1 MNAKRAEESTEE
13 NFEANRGWFIRLKQR
28 SSLHNKKVQVEAA
41 SANVEA
47 AARYPEDLAKIMNTG
62 GWIYQTREFQYRSNS
77 FLLEDVI
84 EKCHN

>member
-28 SSLHNKKVQVEAA
+28 SSLRNKKIQVEAA

-47 AARYPEDLAKIMNTG
+47 ASSFPEDLAKI
-62 GWIYQTREFQYRSNS
+62 FNS
-77 FLLEDVI
+77 VS
-84 EKCHN
+84 